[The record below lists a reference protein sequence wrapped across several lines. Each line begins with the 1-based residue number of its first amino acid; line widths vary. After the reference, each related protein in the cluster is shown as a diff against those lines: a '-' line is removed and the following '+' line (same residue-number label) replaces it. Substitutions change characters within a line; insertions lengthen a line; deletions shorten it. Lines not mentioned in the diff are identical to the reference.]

1 MMGLTDAA
9 YWSSWVFS
17 HGAMAIVVVAGK
29 KTVFPPLLVCI
40 NDHLPRQ
47 ARDNHEGISPKR
59 IVFSQRPPS

>member
-29 KTVFPPLLVCI
+29 KTVFPPRFICR

-47 ARDNHEGISPKR
+47 ARDKT
-59 IVFSQRPPS
+59 